1 MAPPF
6 PAARL
11 VDRLTADPRLAWAAV
26 AGLVLLFAGLCG
38 QRLAGAA
45 LWNDEAFSFFVAW
58 RDLPHTLAFMRQD
71 TQPPVYYLVLTGW
84 LRLGH
89 DVATLRA
96 LSVLAMLLAV
106 PPLFDAARRLL
117 GVRVALLAVLLF
129 VLAPDNV
136 AWARTARPYALQA
149 LFVAV
154 GFWGF
159 VRIWTQAPR
168 PWAGWLAYVLGGG
181 LAVLTQY
188 PAVFFLLGCN
198 AGMAARLAIA
208 WRAGRWREE
217 RGLARV
223 WVLAQA
229 AFVLVWLPWLPD
241 GVRQVAS
248 HLTPGAIAARH
259 TGFLVDAAWVRGVLT
274 GLLAIPR
281 LWRGQ
286 FPFVLL
292 SAGIAVAG
300 VVALTR
306 AGRGGLPVLAA
317 TGVPLLVCLLGW
329 ALVHPVFGYVIYT
342 FQWLRVP
349 YVMLLAA
356 GLLALRPRGL
366 GAAALALL
374 LLGDVW
380 GLANLQASRNVPL
393 DAVAALLGAEQHPG
407 DGLLL
412 STAGATRWGLAYY
425 LGPPYAGRIDG
436 LDIADTPLEGWAIRT
451 QARALRQTRLWVVLP
466 DAEGPPFDP
475 AALAPAMTRALH
487 RRFGEVTV
495 DRYDRVSP
503 GGRAGPPPMR
513 SSTTAISTTEVK

>member
-1 MAPPF
+1 VAPLF
-6 PAARL
+6 LAARFGAGHRAAAL
-11 VDRLTADPRLAWAAV
+11 QVDLRMAWAAV
-26 AGLVLLFAGLCG
+26 AGLVLLFAWLCG
-38 QRLAGAA
+38 QGLAGPA

-71 TQPPVYYLVLTGW
+71 TQPPVYYLALTGW

-96 LSVLAMLLAV
+96 LSVLAMLLV
-106 PPLFDAARRLL
+106 PPLLFDAARRLL
-117 GVRVALLAVLLF
+117 GVRLALLAVLLF

-149 LFVAV
+149 LFVAA

-159 VRIWTQAPR
+159 VRIWTQVPAR
-168 PWAGWLAYVLGGG
+168 PWAGWFAYVLGGG

-198 AGMAARLAIA
+198 AGMAVRLAIA
-208 WRAGRWREE
+208 WRAGHWREE
-217 RGLARV
+217 RGLAHF
-223 WVLAQA
+223 WMLAQA
-229 AFVLVWLPWLPD
+229 ALVLVWLPWLPD
-241 GVRQVAS
+241 GVRQVAQ

-259 TGFLVDAAWVRGVLT
+259 TGFLVDGAWVRGVLT

-292 SAGIAVAG
+292 SAAIAAAG
-300 VVALTR
+300 VVALAR
-306 AGRGGLPVLAA
+306 AGRRGLPVLAA
-317 TGVPLLVCLLGW
+317 AGAPLLACLLAW

-356 GLLALRPRGL
+356 GLLSLRPRGL
-366 GAAALALL
+366 GAAALVLL
-374 LLGDVW
+374 LLGDAW
-380 GLANLQASRNVPL
+380 ALANLRASRNVPL
-393 DAVAALLGAEQHPG
+393 DEVAALLRAEQRPG

-436 LDIADTPLEGWAIRT
+436 LDTADTPLEGWAIRT
-451 QARALRQTRLWVVLP
+451 PARALRQTRLWVVLP

-475 AALAPAMTRALH
+475 ATLAPAMTRNLH

-503 GGRAGPPPMR
+503 
-513 SSTTAISTTEVK
+513 

>member
-106 PPLFDAARRLL
+106 PPLLDAARRLL

-168 PWAGWLAYVLGGG
+168 PWAGWLAYVLG
-181 LAVLTQY
+181 
-188 PAVFFLLGCN
+188 
-198 AGMAARLAIA
+198 
-208 WRAGRWREE
+208 
-217 RGLARV
+217 
-223 WVLAQA
+223 
-229 AFVLVWLPWLPD
+229 
-241 GVRQVAS
+241 
-248 HLTPGAIAARH
+248 
-259 TGFLVDAAWVRGVLT
+259 
-274 GLLAIPR
+274 
-281 LWRGQ
+281 
-286 FPFVLL
+286 
-292 SAGIAVAG
+292 
-300 VVALTR
+300 
-306 AGRGGLPVLAA
+306 GGLPVLAA